1 MFLEPFISNAVANQL
16 QVNPRTLNEIPIAA
30 LERNRLPMIAGFD
43 TFKGNT
49 MPNIVLA
56 AGSGYLIKGAAQKHI
71 PQGNDGGTPNAKP
84 VDNRFMVLD
93 VDTGTGITKEG
104 DAFTIAGVFGVN
116 MITKE
121 STGQLQTFRIAT
133 GAAAG
138 DQVWTITPALIA
150 LDGGTQAETEYA
162 NCTTSPADNA
172 VITFLN
178 TVTQRAS
185 VFFTNDAVEI
195 VHGSLSGLDMEGSG
209 VAVARDVTDSGI
221 ELILLRNTDIL
232 TLDTKYR
239 LTAWCAAN
247 ILVPQ
252 KCGVILGS
260 QA

>member
-1 MFLEPFISNAVANQL
+1 VAGGASG
-16 QVNPRTLNEIPIAA
+16 T
-30 LERNRLPMIAGFD
+30 
-43 TFKGNT
+43 
-49 MPNIVLA
+49 
-56 AGSGYLIKGAAQKHI
+56 GYLTNQVAVQKHI
-71 PQGNDGGTPNAKP
+71 PQGNDAGTPNAKP
-84 VDNRFMVLD
+84 VDNRFMNLL
-93 VDTGTGITKEG
+93 VDTGTNAVKEG

-121 STGQLQTFRIAT
+121 STGKLQTFRIVSTT
-133 GAAAG
+133 GDGIGAETW
-138 DQVWTITPALIA
+138 VITPALIA

-162 NCTTSPADNA
+162 NCTTGAANNQA
-172 VITFLN
+172 IVFLN

-209 VAVARDVTDSGI
+209 VAVARDITDSGI

-260 QA
+260 QT